1 MTLPRQ
7 AVLCG
12 AALAGLARWRWDRWP
27 DLGDVAALDLVA
39 GEAPGLYAALQV
51 WHYAGLPLAV
61 LIAGSLL
68 LSLWE
73 VWGPSWGRGG
83 VLARLPARPRAGKD
97 DPLLVIGEEH
107 HPERVAEVAAPRWL
121 ALPMGGMATG
131 IFVAGGVGSGKTTA
145 CMRPFAEQVLGWQA
159 GDPDRRAA
167 GLVLE
172 VKGDFCRQVE
182 TLLKNCGRGGDY
194 VELGLG
200 SEWGW
205 NPLDVPEM
213 DSYSLAFQVASLQN
227 QLFGKSKEPYWQQAA
242 TALLRWIIEVHRLPP
257 HGGWVTMRD
266 LYRTALNLER
276 FAKMI
281 VAARQAC
288 GGGGGARRISVE
300 SGGLLA
306 LPEEAQGWEWEGAA
320 DGGHSTADWDDG
332 REALLAA
339 AGVEYGIVEPAA
351 GEGASD
357 DQRERAEAVHEW
369 YTHNWL
375 VLDGKLRTSIVEG
388 VAAFLGLFD
397 EPAARRAFC
406 PPHPDEAREGEPAAL
421 PPLRELIEGGA
432 VVCLNM
438 PSAANP
444 ALARAAGVMLKSAWL
459 RALLER
465 PADMALPENEGR
477 YWRPAL
483 FVCDEYQQFA
493 TVGEDDPQGDEKS
506 FAMSRQARCI
516 PLVATQSLASL
527 ESATRGSG
535 AWKTLLQC
543 FRTRIFLGLSDSG
556 SARLA
561 AEICGQVERLKP
573 SYSVSESGGR
583 GGVSLVGG
591 TLSGARG
598 GVGASKSWQPRREP
612 RFGPERFQELDV
624 CQAIVQPFD
633 GWRSLPARLVYLKPS
648 WLPKD
653 MGYFEALRRGKL
665 GER

>member
-7 AVLCG
+7 AVLGG
-12 AALAGLARWRWDRWP
+12 AVLAGLARWRWDRWP
-27 DLGDVAALDLVA
+27 ALGDVAALDLVA
-39 GEAPGLYAALQV
+39 GEAPGLYAMLQV
-51 WHYAGLPLAV
+51 WHYAGPVAAG

-73 VWGPSWGRGG
+73 VWGPRWGGGG
-83 VLARLPARPRAGKD
+83 VLAKLPARPRAGKD
-97 DPLLVIGEEH
+97 DPLLVVGEEH
-107 HPERVAEVAAPRWL
+107 HPERVAEIADPRWL
-121 ALPMGGMATG
+121 ALPMDGMATG

-159 GDPDRRAA
+159 GDPERRAA
-167 GLVLE
+167 ALVLE
-172 VKGDFCRQVE
+172 VKGDFCRQVRDV
-182 TLLKNCGRGGDY
+182 LRGCGREGDY

-213 DSYSLAFQVASLQN
+213 DSHSLASQVATLQN
-227 QLFGKSKEPYWQQAA
+227 QLSGKSKEPYWQQAS

-266 LYRTALNLER
+266 LYRTAVNLER

-281 VAARQAC
+281 QAASAAC
-288 GGGGGARRISVE
+288 GVGGASGDRRISVA
-300 SGGLLA
+300 GGTLVE
-306 LPEEAQGWEWEGAA
+306 LPEEAQGWAWSESEG
-320 DGGHSTADWDDG
+320 GEHLTADWDDG

-339 AGVEYGIVEPAA
+339 AGVEYGIDESEP
-351 GEGASD
+351 GGGGSD
-357 DQRERAEAVHEW
+357 DERERVEAVQEW
-369 YTHNWL
+369 YTRHWL
-375 VLDGKLRTSIVEG
+375 QLDGKLRTSIVEG
-388 VAAFLGLFD
+388 VASFLSLFD

-406 PPHPDEAREGEPAAL
+406 PARPDEAGEGRPETL

-465 PADMALPENEGR
+465 PADMARPENEGR

-633 GWRSLPARLVYLKPS
+633 GRRSLPARLVYLKPS
-648 WLPKD
+648 WLPKNL
-653 MGYFEALRRGKL
+653 GYFDARRMRKL
-665 GER
+665 